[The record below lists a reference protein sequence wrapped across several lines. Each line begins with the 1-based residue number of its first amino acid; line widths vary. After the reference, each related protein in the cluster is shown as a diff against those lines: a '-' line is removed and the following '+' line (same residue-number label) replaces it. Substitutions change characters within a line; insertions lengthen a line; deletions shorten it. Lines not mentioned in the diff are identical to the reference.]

1 MDNTD
6 DKDVQNNQPY
16 RAHGG
21 RFWIPLGIILI
32 GGFLLARQMG
42 VLMPEWIFSWPTI
55 MIVLGI
61 FSGLAHGFRGG
72 GWLVLILIGTFFLL
86 DEMIPGVSFHQYL
99 WPVGLIAVGL
109 FMLLRPRR
117 SHWGGGDWGGCNN
130 RNRFRQERRR
140 LRQHMRQNWRHPDN
154 TDSGHTGFGSASKSF
169 SSEDYI
175 DVTTVFGG
183 IHKNIVSK
191 DFKGGDITV
200 FMGGAEINLSQADI
214 QGIAR
219 LDVTQIMG
227 GTKLIV
233 PPHWEIRSQLTSIF
247 GNVEDKRQ
255 QHATVNPEKV
265 LILDGSSVF
274 GGIEIRNY

>member
-6 DKDVQNNQPY
+6 DKDVQNNQSY
-16 RAHGG
+16 RGHGG
-21 RFWIPLGIILI
+21 RFLVPLGIIVI

-42 VLMPEWIFSWPTI
+42 VLMPEWIFTWPSI
-55 MIVLGI
+55 LIAAGI
-61 FSGLAHGFRGG
+61 LSGLAHGFRGG
-72 GWLVLILIGTFFLL
+72 GWLALILIGTFFLL

-99 WPVGLIAVGL
+99 WPVGLIAIGL
-109 FMLLRPRR
+109 FMLLRPKR
-117 SHWGGGDWGGCNN
+117 SHWGGGDWGGCSN
-130 RNRFRQERRR
+130 RNRFRLERRR
-140 LRQHMRQNWRHPDN
+140 LRQHIRQNWRNPGAA
-154 TDSGHTGFGSASKSF
+154 DSGHADFGSASKSF

-191 DFKGGDITV
+191 DFKGGDITI

-233 PPHWEIRSQLTSIF
+233 PPHWEIRTQLTSIF

-255 QHATVNPEKV
+255 QHATVNPDKV

>member
-6 DKDVQNNQPY
+6 DKNVQNNQPY
-16 RAHGG
+16 RGHPG
-21 RFWIPLGIILI
+21 RFWIPLGIIVV

-42 VLMPEWIFSWPTI
+42 VLMPDWLFTWPCI
-55 MIVLGI
+55 LILIGI
-61 FSGLAHGFRGG
+61 FSGLGHGFRGG
-72 GWLVLILIGTFFLL
+72 GWLVMILVGTFFLM
-86 DEMIPGVSFHQYL
+86 DELIPGVSFHQYL
-99 WPVGLIAVGL
+99 WPIGLIAVGL
-109 FMLLRPRR
+109 FMLLRPKR
-117 SHWGGGDWGGCNN
+117 SHWGAGNWGHDS

-140 LRQHMRQNWRHPDN
+140 LRQHIRQNWRHTDY
-154 TDSGHTGFGSASKSF
+154 TDSGHTGFGSANKSF

-183 IHKNIVSK
+183 VHKNIVSK

-233 PPHWEIRSQLTSIF
+233 PPHWEIRSQLTSVF